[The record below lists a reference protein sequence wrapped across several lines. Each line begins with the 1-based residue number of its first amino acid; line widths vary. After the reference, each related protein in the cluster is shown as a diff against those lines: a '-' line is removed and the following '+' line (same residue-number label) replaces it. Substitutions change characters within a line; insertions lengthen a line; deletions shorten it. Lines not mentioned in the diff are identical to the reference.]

1 MTAKVT
7 GFIVLIGA
15 LMWSAPAAAAQTELT
30 PTPLAT
36 PTMTETPTAVP
47 AETATPTHTPEPT
60 ATSLP
65 PTATAVPPTSTPM
78 PTVTPI
84 PGDSFEDDTPPHA
97 PVYIGPQLRSFH
109 PAGDVDYVRYRLKAA
124 VVTYFETHDLTGE
137 ADTFVCVYRDDD
149 GFLTGADP
157 LLGCDDDSGQ
167 GLASLLTL
175 QVSADMEVTVTIQ
188 NQAIG
193 YAPPV
198 GYSFRII
205 AGPNATP
212 TATARPPTATPRPE
226 ETATPYPTYTP
237 YPTPTALPPSPTTP
251 PQPGA
256 GAVARPTA
264 TPAPRPVLYVAIF
277 TDTNNDHFMDSG
289 EGTEGV
295 LVIFSTMDRQWQ
307 LETYTHDG
315 LAALLS
321 KDDFPAGEAE
331 VLVQVP
337 YLHRNGAFRLHDDR
351 ATTADIPLEAAEYP
365 VYLP

>member
-1 MTAKVT
+1 MIARAACLM
-7 GFIVLIGA
+7 VLIGA
-15 LMWSAPAAAAQTELT
+15 LVRLMPAAAAQTELT
-30 PTPLAT
+30 PTPVAT
-36 PTMTETPTAVP
+36 PTETETPTAVP
-47 AETATPTHTPEPT
+47 TETAT
-60 ATSLP
+60 ALP
-65 PTATAVPPTSTPM
+65 PTATAVPPTMTPLPSPM
-78 PTVTPI
+78 PTATAI

-149 GFLTGADP
+149 GFLTGADH

-175 QVSADMEVTVTIQ
+175 QVSADMDVTVTIQ

-212 TATARPPTATPRPE
+212 TATARPPTAAPRPD

-289 EGTEGV
+289 EGSDGV
-295 LVIFSTMDRQWQ
+295 LVIFSTVDRQWQ

-321 KDDFPAGEAE
+321 EDDFPAGEAE

-337 YLHRNGAFRLHDDR
+337 YLHRNGTFRLHDDR